1 MMNMNLRVA
10 TEADIPALY
19 ALETDCF
26 PDPWSQKSLRDT
38 LREERSFF
46 AVAEIDGKVVGY
58 INTTYILDEMEL
70 NRICTLPDY
79 RRQGIGAALLQ
90 AAFAFAKEKHIQ
102 SFFLEV
108 RASNLP
114 AQTLY
119 RSAGFTQVGLRKKFY
134 QNPTEDGLIM
144 RADIG

>member
-1 MMNMNLRVA
+1 MNLRVA
-10 TEADIPALY
+10 TEVDIPALY

-46 AVAEIDGKVVGY
+46 AVAEMAGKVVGY

-134 QNPTEDGLIM
+134 QNPNEDGLIM

>member
-1 MMNMNLRVA
+1 MNLRVA

>member
-1 MMNMNLRVA
+1 MA
-10 TEADIPALY
+10 
-19 ALETDCF
+19 
-26 PDPWSQKSLRDT
+26 
-38 LREERSFF
+38 
-46 AVAEIDGKVVGY
+46 GKVVGY

>member
-1 MMNMNLRVA
+1 MNLRVA

-46 AVAEIDGKVVGY
+46 AVAEMAGKVVGY

>member
-1 MMNMNLRVA
+1 MNLRVA
-10 TEADIPALY
+10 TEVDIPALY

-46 AVAEIDGKVVGY
+46 AVAEMAGKVVGY

>member
-19 ALETDCF
+19 VLETDCF

>member
-1 MMNMNLRVA
+1 MNLRVA
-10 TEADIPALY
+10 TEVDIPALY

>member
-1 MMNMNLRVA
+1 MNLRVA
-10 TEADIPALY
+10 TEVDIPALY

-108 RASNLP
+108 RASNLL

>member
-1 MMNMNLRVA
+1 MNLRVA

-46 AVAEIDGKVVGY
+46 AVAEMAGKVVGY

-79 RRQGIGAALLQ
+79 RRQGIGVALLQ

>member
-1 MMNMNLRVA
+1 MNLRVA

-90 AAFAFAKEKHIQ
+90 AAFAIAKEKYIQ

-119 RSAGFTQVGLRKKFY
+119 RSAGFTQVGLRKRFY